1 MFALEEGVFFKRN
14 KPISFEAIRTA
25 LASVSDPI
33 AHRDLLSL
41 GAVKQLQIKD
51 GLVKF
56 EVESQATGPQA
67 DALRTTCVRAVEAV
81 DGVQAVEVVVRPKQM
96 PQGAPQ
102 AAPKPAS
109 PHAPGRIVLP
119 NIKHVIAVA
128 SGKGGVG
135 KSTVTTNLAVALAQ
149 GGAKVGLLDAD
160 IYGPSIPLML
170 GAKEAQPESLGENRI
185 KPIERGGIKL
195 MSMGFLVPEDKP
207 LIWRGPMVHG
217 ALTQFLTQVQ
227 WGDLDYLLIDM
238 PPGTGDAQ
246 LTISQSAPLA
256 GAIIVTTP
264 QEVSLIDA
272 RKGLGMFQNVNVPI
286 LGIVE
291 NMSGFVCP
299 KCEDVTYIFKKGGG
313 EAIAKA
319 MNAPLLGSIPLDPRV
334 VEGGDEGDPVVH
346 KYPDAAV
353 SKIYR
358 EMANS
363 VAAQLAGLADS
374 TFKPQS
380 LEWK

>member
-1 MFALEEGVFFKRN
+1 MFFKRN
-14 KPISFEAIRTA
+14 KAISFEAIRAA
-25 LASVSDPI
+25 LSGVLP
-33 AHRDLLSL
+33 LT
-41 GAVKQLQIKD
+41 AVKQLQIKD
-51 GLVKF
+51 GMVKF
-56 EVESQATGPQA
+56 ELEPADGRFKDACAT
-67 DALRTTCVRAVEAV
+67 AVKAV
-81 DGVQAVEVVVRPKQM
+81 DGVQAVEIFVR
-96 PQGAPQ
+96 Q
-102 AAPKPAS
+102 AAAADSHHGHNHAPPAPKAN

-119 NIKHVIAVA
+119 NIKNVIAVA

-135 KSTVTTNLAVALAQ
+135 KSTVTANLAVALSQA
-149 GGAKVGLLDAD
+149 GYKVGLLDAD

-170 GAKEAQPESLGENRI
+170 GVKDEKPESLAENRI
-185 KPIERGGIKL
+185 NPIVRGGIKV

-217 ALTQFLTQVQ
+217 ALTQFLTQVE

-286 LGIVE
+286 LGIIE

-313 EAIAKA
+313 KSIADA
-319 MNAPLLGSIPLDPRV
+319 MGAPLLGSIPLDPRV
-334 VEGGDEGDPVVH
+334 TEGGDEGDPVVH
-346 KYPDAAV
+346 KYPESAV
-353 SKIYR
+353 AKIYQ
-358 EMANS
+358 EI
-363 VAAQLAGLADS
+363 AAKISGQKNT
-374 TFKPQS
+374 TFQPMS

>member
-1 MFALEEGVFFKRN
+1 MFFKRN
-14 KPISFEAIRTA
+14 KPISFEAIRSA
-25 LASVSDPI
+25 LASVMDPLTE
-33 AHRDLLSL
+33 RDLVTQ
-41 GAVKQLQIKD
+41 GAIKQLQIKE

-56 EVESQATGPQA
+56 EVESGVTGPQA
-67 DALRTTCVRAVEAV
+67 EALRDACVRAVKAV
-81 DGVQAVEVVVRPKQM
+81 EGVQATEVVLRAKSA
-96 PQGAPQ
+96 PQGAP
-102 AAPKPAS
+102 AAKAANPS
-109 PHAPGRIVLP
+109 APGRIVLP
-119 NIKHVIAVA
+119 NIKYVLAVA

-170 GAKEAQPESLGENRI
+170 GVKDERPESLDHNRI
-185 KPIERGGIKL
+185 EPITRGGIRL
-195 MSMGFLVPEDKP
+195 MSMGFLVPDDKP

-227 WGDLDYLLIDM
+227 WGELDYLLIDM

-272 RKGLGMFQNVNVPI
+272 RKGLAMFQNVNVPI
-286 LGIVE
+286 LGVIE
-291 NMSGFVCP
+291 NMAGFVCP
-299 KCEDVTYIFKKGGG
+299 HCEEVTYIFKKGGG
-313 EAIAKA
+313 QTIAQA
-319 MNAPLLGSIPLDPRV
+319 VNAPLLGSIPLDPRV
-334 VEGGDEGDPVVH
+334 TEGGDAGDPIVH
-346 KYPDAAV
+346 QHPDSAV
-353 SKIYR
+353 AKIFR

-363 VAAQLAGLADS
+363 VAAQLAGLQDS
-374 TFKPQS
+374 AFKPHS
-380 LEWK
+380 LEWKS